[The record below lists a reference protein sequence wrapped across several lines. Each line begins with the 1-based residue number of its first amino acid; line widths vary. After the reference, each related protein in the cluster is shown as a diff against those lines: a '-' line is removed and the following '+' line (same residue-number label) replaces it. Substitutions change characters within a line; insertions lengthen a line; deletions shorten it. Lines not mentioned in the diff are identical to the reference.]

1 MKYSYNISLFHSI
14 QKNPFILSISK
25 NMQSVTSF
33 RLFCSVNLCILK
45 RWGRSLTIKLNIFLD
60 HQNTLDWYVA
70 QKLKKKPKF
79 KDVRKCKNSRLGGMH
94 WIKYDKHCVKH
105 LISILKVAYTSPI
118 LGSKSKCLMFYS
130 KTFSMKVEMNKVDW
144 SH

>member
-1 MKYSYNISLFHSI
+1 MSKLITILMKYFYNISLFHSI
-14 QKNPFILSISK
+14 QKKPFILSISK

-33 RLFCSVNLCILK
+33 RLFCSINLCILK
-45 RWGRSLTIKLNIFLD
+45 RWGGSLTIKLNIFLD

-79 KDVRKCKNSRLGGMH
+79 KDVRKCKNSRLGGMR

-105 LISILKVAYTSPI
+105 LINILKNCLYITH
-118 LGSKSKCLMFYS
+118 LGKQIKMFN
-130 KTFSMKVEMNKVDW
+130 VL
-144 SH
+144 